1 MMHGPYFKWKPGQ
14 PIMQEGGKW
23 DAEVAEEIVYDNDD
37 TETVSDQD
45 TGSDK
50 GFIEDE
56 EMVYSDDQG
65 IIVTEEDDATSSD
78 EDEIEDL
85 IETSDEEVIDEQHYD
100 NSEYYNSINSEQ
112 ENEGDTT
119 IEDEASILD
128 DDLQGDR
135 SETENEEDVTQD
147 AGEAGQPRFHGGS
160 RQWD

>member
-78 EDEIEDL
+78 
-85 IETSDEEVIDEQHYD
+85 YD
-100 NSEYYNSINSEQ
+100 
-112 ENEGDTT
+112 
-119 IEDEASILD
+119 
-128 DDLQGDR
+128 
-135 SETENEEDVTQD
+135 
-147 AGEAGQPRFHGGS
+147 
-160 RQWD
+160 